1 MGSAG
6 PQLYHICSEIL
17 TTITDSIADLGRPYY
32 EMTFMI
38 AVMSILIALILM
50 MGLPQVA
57 TFEGWMEIMAD
68 AVDAREVFPFHHHH
82 HHHHCRHRKHNMGA
96 LLKT

>member
-32 EMTFMI
+32 EMT
-38 AVMSILIALILM
+38 LIVVKIIPRQYSPLGDDTEDLA
-50 MGLPQVA
+50 
-57 TFEGWMEIMAD
+57 EGGM
-68 AVDAREVFPFHHHH
+68 
-82 HHHHCRHRKHNMGA
+82 
-96 LLKT
+96 